1 MNIVLVTSVI
11 NICAKKLDY
20 SDVRSFCDKEKRLS
34 DTLKTIE
41 SIRKYIPDSKILL
54 VECSDIEETF
64 LRSVVDY
71 FINLKDDQDVLSKVN
86 SESKSKGETILTIKG
101 IEYLQKNNIQ
111 YNNFFKISGRY
122 WLNDKFNYSLFDNN
136 SACVRY
142 INNNYNIITTVVYK
156 LPKDAINDF
165 LNFLENTENTD
176 LIYSGYEL
184 IFALFVNNSTMDKVI
199 INRLGVNGF
208 VSVDGRY
215 IDI

>member
-11 NICAKKLDY
+11 NICNKKLDY
-20 SDVRSFCDKEKRLS
+20 SNVRSFCDKEKRLS

-71 FINLKDDQDVLSKVN
+71 FINLKDDEDVLSKVN

-122 WLNDKFNYSLFDNN
+122 WLNDKFNYSLFDNK

-165 LNFLENTENTD
+165 LNFLKNTENTD
-176 LIYSGYEL
+176 LIYNGYEL

-199 INRLGVNGF
+199 IHRLGVNGF